1 MAVNDSSSLP
11 ADSVT
16 VPSMETTIGAKPAVA
31 ASNAIRSELFRLSQ
45 LRRFLTYCRDNFAV
59 LPLRAINDQPALFL
73 RHDVD
78 LDLEPALQLA
88 RFESECGVSSTFFV
102 QLTSLTYNAL
112 TEENR
117 VRIREIHHLGFEIG
131 LHFDCA
137 VHPEGRA
144 EVAMMR
150 EAEMLA
156 DIVGEPIRSVS
167 LHAPSV
173 TGKYPLFPQMLN
185 AYDPAIF
192 GAGIYLSDS
201 CMRFRHDPWIFVEQA
216 RRRVVQLL
224 LHPLHFSAAGDD
236 YSKIIRRHHSRVLQA
251 VDKLWRINEGYRAN
265 VLTPPA
271 IDP

>member
-1 MAVNDSSSLP
+1 MNESSSLP
-11 ADSVT
+11 AHAVALPQGD
-16 VPSMETTIGAKPAVA
+16 GADGAQPAVA
-31 ASNAIRSELFRLSQ
+31 PSGAIRPELFRLNE
-45 LRRFLTYCRDNFAV
+45 LRRFLIYCRDNFPV

-73 RHDVD
+73 RHDID

-102 QLTSLTYNAL
+102 QLTALTYNAL

-117 VRIREIHHLGFEIG
+117 ARIREIHRLGFEIG

-137 VHPEGRA
+137 VHRDDRA

-173 TGKYPLFPQMLN
+173 TGKYPLFQQMLN

-192 GAGIYLSDS
+192 GPGIYLSDS
-201 CMRFRHDPWIFVEQA
+201 CMRFRHDPWAFVEQA
-216 RRRVVQLL
+216 RHRVVQLL
-224 LHPLHFSAAGDD
+224 LHPLHFTADGDD
-236 YSKIIRRHHSRVLQA
+236 YSKIFVRHHARVLQA

-265 VLTPPA
+265 VLAPQAT
-271 IDP
+271 DP